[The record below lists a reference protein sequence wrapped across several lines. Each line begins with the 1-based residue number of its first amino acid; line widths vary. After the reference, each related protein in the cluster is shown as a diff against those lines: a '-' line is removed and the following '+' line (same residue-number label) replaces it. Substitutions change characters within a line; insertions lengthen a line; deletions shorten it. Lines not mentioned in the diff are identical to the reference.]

1 MVRRKSQSHRRRRST
16 GNSGR
21 RLTFMHPYSRSRK
34 KISLVVDHYRIT
46 KNGRRQAVAYDSHGN
61 EHYQFVKD
69 HGSHKRRS
77 HRRRSRH

>member
-1 MVRRKSQSHRRRRST
+1 MVRRKSHSHRRHRSPGT
-16 GNSGR
+16 RR

-46 KNGRRQAVAYDSHGN
+46 KNGRRQAVAYDSRGN

-69 HGSHKRRS
+69 PGSHKKRS